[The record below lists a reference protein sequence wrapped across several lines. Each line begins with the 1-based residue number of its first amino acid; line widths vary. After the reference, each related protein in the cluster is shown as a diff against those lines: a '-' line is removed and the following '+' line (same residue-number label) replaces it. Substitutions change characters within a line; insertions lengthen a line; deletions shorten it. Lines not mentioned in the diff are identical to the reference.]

1 MILEQ
6 QVRVMIKTRNAKFY
20 KNLGYEI
27 EYEKRNGNKR
37 IKTKELVVNV
47 FDLPKKSN
55 VEILVKCD
63 NCGKIFKR
71 PYYAAQSKN
80 QFCSTECMS
89 QFKSN
94 QQEIIFAERVGGD
107 PYEYLYQKYVVDK
120 MTTRQIARQIYGN
133 EKCFNSVKKWLK
145 KYKIPLRHGS
155 EAVKTQWINND
166 ERRKLSRDIAK
177 KTLLKKEVRDKI
189 RQAQQT
195 EEYKMKQSIS
205 KTGKKNGMY
214 GVRGEKSPRWN
225 NNLTDYER
233 VVGRKTIKDTI
244 WREKVYEK
252 DNYTCVVCG
261 DNRGGNLNAH
271 HLYSHNRYI
280 DKRYD
285 VNNGVT
291 LCEACHKAFHD
302 KYGYG
307 DNTKEQFDEFINSRH
322 LLR

>member
-6 QVRVMIKTRNAKFY
+6 KIKIKLETASVKYY

-63 NCGKIFKR
+63 NCGKIFSR

-107 PYEYLYQKYVVDK
+107 PYQYLYQKYVVDK

-133 EKCFNSVKKWLK
+133 EKCFNSVNKWLK

-166 ERRKLSRDIAK
+166 ERRKLSR

-195 EEYKMKQSIS
+195 EEYKMKQSIA
-205 KTGKKNGMY
+205 KTGEKNGMF
-214 GVRGEKSPRWN
+214 GVIGEKHPRWDESR
-225 NNLTDYER
+225 THEQR
-233 VVGRKTIKDTI
+233 TKERKTFEYSQ
-244 WREKVYEK
+244 WRTSVFERDDWKCKVCNDDK
-252 DNYTCVVCG
+252 
-261 DNRGGNLNAH
+261 GGNLTAH
-271 HLYSHNRYI
+271 HLNSYDEFENERYLI
-280 DKRYD
+280 D
-285 VNNGVT
+285 NGVT
-291 LCEACHKAFHD
+291 LCDKCHKSFHS
-302 KYGYG
+302 KFGYG
-307 DNTKEQFDEFINSRH
+307 NNTKEQFDEFINSRKT
-322 LLR
+322 

>member
-1 MILEQ
+1 M
-6 QVRVMIKTRNAKFY
+6 
-20 KNLGYEI
+20 
-27 EYEKRNGNKR
+27 
-37 IKTKELVVNV
+37 
-47 FDLPKKSN
+47 
-55 VEILVKCD
+55 LVKCE
-63 NCGKIFKR
+63 NCSKEVYKKPSQVKR
-71 PYYAAQSKN
+71 TKRS
-80 QFCSTECMS
+80 FCSDKCHNELRHKENVAEMS
-89 QFKSN
+89 KKVGMDFKAWL
-94 QQEIIFAERVGGD
+94 EI
-107 PYEYLYQKYVVDK
+107 KYIEEK
-120 MTTRQIARQIYGN
+120 LSTRKIAILIYGN
-133 EKCFNSVKKWLK
+133 EKCFNSVGGWLRK
-145 KYKIPLRHGS
+145 FNIPLRHGS

-177 KTLLKKEVRDKI
+177 KTMLKKEVRDKI

>member
-1 MILEQ
+1 MWDRVAPDKQGIPNLVSHTYLIGQHYGGVFIMGRKSNMICDYCG
-6 QVRVMIKTRNAKFY
+6 KGFY
-20 KNLGYEI
+20 KRPGAVKKDKTHCCSKKCSNELLH
-27 EYEKRNGNKR
+27 KNRVKR
-37 IKTKELVVNV
+37 IEDKFNKDIRTILHELY
-47 FDLPKKSN
+47 
-55 VEILVKCD
+55 VEQKLSTR
-63 NCGKIFKR
+63 KI
-71 PYYAAQSKN
+71 A
-80 QFCSTECMS
+80 
-89 QFKSN
+89 
-94 QQEIIFAERVGGD
+94 EIIDLSVNKTQ
-107 PYEYLYQKYVVDK
+107 EYLHRY
-120 MTTRQIARQIYGN
+120 N
-133 EKCFNSVKKWLK
+133 
-145 KYKIPLRHGS
+145 IPLRHGS

-166 ERRKLSRDIAK
+166 ERRKLSR

-307 DNTKEQFDEFINSRH
+307 DNTKEQFDEFINSVI
-322 LLR
+322 